1 MDKSKIDAKKVTKEF
16 DYFVAKPKIQPH
28 LIELGDELVKNHDW
42 ICFQGLKALPQGG
55 KHGVKEGYTGFASP
69 KAAKVFLL
77 EKRFPIVKSSHI
89 YCLGSEKETRIYMLY
104 QRSNEELQRERDWRA
119 QHDFEKR
126 AAKSSAMIAQKVLGE
141 GVFAMVRKARAMRMG
156 VTA

>member
-1 MDKSKIDAKKVTKEF
+1 MDKSKIDAKQVAKDF

-28 LIELGDELVKNHDW
+28 LLELGDELVKNHDW
-42 ICFQGLKALPQGG
+42 LCFHDVKALPQGG
-55 KHGVKEGYTGFASP
+55 KHGVREGYTGFASP
-69 KAAKVFLL
+69 KAAKVFLFW
-77 EKRFPIVKSSHI
+77 KRFPIVKSSHI
-89 YCLGSEKETRIYMLY
+89 YVLGSEKETRIYMLY
-104 QRSNEELQRERDWRA
+104 SRSNEELQRERDWRA

-126 AAKSSAMIAQKVLGE
+126 VAKSSAMIAQKVLGE